1 MLSISAFTTNTNT
14 IVEKRQVNQNN
25 PKNLVSIID
34 FKKTQEKYKDFVPKF
49 YTIDFDSIAGRQYVN
64 NYANTEILIDGNL
77 ESIKQVKNDCW
88 LLSGINALANTPK
101 GREYIKKALVK
112 TNDGTVVCFKGTNTN
127 IVIPQIVLSAAKQS
141 KKYVEGSDDML
152 AIELAAEYYKK
163 KLIVNK
169 DYMKIED
176 PNIVNGKFAL
186 GNVKDPLAGGF
197 SSDIMY
203 LITEQKAKT
212 FFNAKTGCSKKIKD
226 LVKTLKDN
234 PEKYAITCN
243 FKERLNG
250 LYIHHA
256 YTIKKIDDEFV
267 TLINPHN
274 SANEEKIPINDFYGN
289 VRSITFLDLES
300 F

>member
-1 MLSISAFTTNTNT
+1 MLSISAFTTNTNA

-34 FKKTQEKYKDFVPKF
+34 FKKTQENYEEFIPKF
-49 YTIDFDSIAGRQYVN
+49 YKIDFDSIAGRQYIN

-112 TNDGTVVCFKGTNTN
+112 TNDGTVVCFRGTNTN
-127 IVIPQIVLSAAKQS
+127 IMIPQIVLSAAKQS

-163 KLIVNK
+163 KLIINK
-169 DYMKIED
+169 EYMKIED
-176 PNIVNGKFAL
+176 PNIISGKFAM
-186 GNVKDPLAGGF
+186 GNAKDPLAGGF

-203 LITEQKAKT
+203 LITGQKAKT

-226 LVKTLKDN
+226 LVKTLQDN

-274 SANEEKIPINDFYGN
+274 SANEEKIPISDFCGN
-289 VRSITFLDLES
+289 VRSITFLDLGS